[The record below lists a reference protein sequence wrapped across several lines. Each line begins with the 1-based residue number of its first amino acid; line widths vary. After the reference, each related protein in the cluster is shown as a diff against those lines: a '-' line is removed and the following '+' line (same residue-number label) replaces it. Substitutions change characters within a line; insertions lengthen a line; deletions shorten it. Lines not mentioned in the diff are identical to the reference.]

1 MYEVEYT
8 IDAIED
14 LKFYRKHERQL
25 IVDQIDEQLSQEPT
39 HETRNRK
46 RLRPN
51 RVAELE
57 LVYGNSV
64 SFTTLMKTK
73 KLLRLTPSVIKKVA
87 VYSFEG
93 RNISYENCK
102 RLRKRENY

>member
-57 LVYGNSV
+57 LRIRKFRVFYDVDENKEVVKIDAIGHKEGS
-64 SFTTLMKTK
+64 
-73 KLLRLTPSVIKKVA
+73 RLFIRGKE
-87 VYSFEG
+87 YQ
-93 RNISYENCK
+93 
-102 RLRKRENY
+102 L